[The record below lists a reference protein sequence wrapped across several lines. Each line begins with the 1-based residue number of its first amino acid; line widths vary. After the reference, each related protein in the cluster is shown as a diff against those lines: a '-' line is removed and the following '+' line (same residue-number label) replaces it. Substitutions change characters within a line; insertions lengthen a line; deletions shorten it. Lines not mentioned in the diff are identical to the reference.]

1 MQFKNI
7 LAVAMALFLGIS
19 VLMPGKAMAYTF
31 GVKVINQ
38 SGQKIKVRA
47 IRIHKAGAIL
57 TGCTDDNN
65 IVISTGDYTL
75 SPQCSAG
82 FDKWKR
88 SIELNFTCVANGY
101 KRQLR
106 FPRGTNKFFPRDHA
120 QKNGDKYIVK
130 VKPNDC

>member
-1 MQFKNI
+1 
-7 LAVAMALFLGIS
+7 MALFLGIS

-106 FPRGTNKFFPRDHA
+106 FPRGTNNFSQETMRRRTEINTSSRLNLTTVGPLNMHGR
-120 QKNGDKYIVK
+120 
-130 VKPNDC
+130 